1 MFYGILAQ
9 LVEHLTFNQ
18 VVGGSTPP
26 CLMKSPWGFRGF
38 FIMQFYMLSAACE
51 SGICGFTG
59 GKCGWLF
66 EYPKME
72 RIFRHTKS
80 RKGLWLDLRDFIEF
94 HVRAGN
100 GSRTHLSSLGSW
112 RTTDVRYLHCFA
124 HISGNKYIISQS
136 VQNCKQNFQ
145 KIENCVTV
153 KLLFTQD
160 FAGSAQGHSLQSP

>member
-1 MFYGILAQ
+1 M
-9 LVEHLTFNQ
+9 
-18 VVGGSTPP
+18 
-26 CLMKSPWGFRGF
+26 
-38 FIMQFYMLSAACE
+38 
-51 SGICGFTG
+51 
-59 GKCGWLF
+59 F

-145 KIENCVTV
+145 KIENKFLITHGFTKKSQKTPKSEIEHARNV
-153 KLLFTQD
+153 KKLYEKGELL
-160 FAGSAQGHSLQSP
+160 

>member
-1 MFYGILAQ
+1 MYPEEKRQCKIPQEF
-9 LVEHLTFNQ
+9 
-18 VVGGSTPP
+18 VVG
-26 CLMKSPWGFRGF
+26 
-38 FIMQFYMLSAACE
+38 
-51 SGICGFTG
+51 
-59 GKCGWLF
+59 
-66 EYPKME
+66 
-72 RIFRHTKS
+72 
-80 RKGLWLDLRDFIEF
+80 LRDFTEF

-100 GSRTHLSSLGSW
+100 GSRTHPTSLGSW